1 MSDDSFAW
9 LQTDQPYNRR
19 HKRGI
24 SPAALLDMS
33 EEIRELMTYIM
44 RHEPVTPETVAEAL
58 EKDAVEIANHLQLLA
73 VQGWLEMERRG
84 DEQLYRV
91 RLARRRRRALP
102 PGIWQVLEN
111 QWQIPIFRIFSD
123 SLLEDFIHRFTLRRY
138 APGEYL
144 FRAGEW
150 GDTMFVVDEGILELV
165 VPSIQ
170 GDEVVMERI
179 RPGGVVGEMAVL
191 LGEKRPFDARACD
204 EVRAWVL
211 NKTDFDHL
219 LAADPAAALVLRHE
233 LRRTLRVPAQES
245 AAKLYNPA
253 VIASKGPD
261 HGSGPDRGSGIIADK
276 ADWVGIKEIAC
287 HLASIT
293 HQTVCVLDLRIH
305 QTPHD
310 EAWLPRVHYRAVGD
324 ISGKDLSR
332 ELATRLDADEWV
344 LLAVSSELN
353 ATLLSVVDQVELVLD
368 LTGEELPWLIA
379 ASRRRWAVVPER
391 VHYERLARRLA
402 QRTVG
407 LALSGGMARGL
418 AHIGVLRVLEEA
430 NIPVDMIAGSGMGA
444 VCGGLYAAGIPLD
457 RLDRLARA
465 GKLNPLTELSW
476 RQRLGAQSHP
486 YDNRPAC
493 ETIVNLLGD
502 LDFAAL
508 PIPFFAVA
516 TDLTSGQ
523 PVVLDQGSLA
533 EALSVALSPPGLT
546 PAFILQDRFLAD
558 GTPLNPLP
566 SDLLERQDANLILAS
581 SVIPSQ
587 EALHRRSDHAFSDDF
602 DRSIDRSQQSVAE
615 SLLGLYDALAQS
627 VYLDRLSFVS
637 LLLTPAVEEFAAT
650 AFDHADEIIHRG
662 EEIARQHLSQIR
674 QKIGL

>member
-9 LQTDQPYNRR
+9 LQTDQPYNHRR
-19 HKRGI
+19 KRGI

-33 EEIRELMTYIM
+33 EEIRELMIYIM

-58 EKDAVEIANHLQLLA
+58 EKDIVEIANHLQLLA

-91 RLARRRRRALP
+91 RLGRRRRRALP
-102 PGIWQVLEN
+102 PGIWQVLED

-123 SLLEDFIHRFTLRRY
+123 SLLEDFIHRFALRRY

-165 VPSIQ
+165 VPSIR
-170 GDEVVMERI
+170 GDEVVMEQI

-219 LAADPAAALVLRHE
+219 LAADPATALVLRHE
-233 LRRTLRVPAQES
+233 LRRTLRVPAKES
-245 AAKLYNPA
+245 AARLYNPA
-253 VIASKGPD
+253 VIASKDVSAAEGL
-261 HGSGPDRGSGIIADK
+261 
-276 ADWVGIKEIAC
+276 KEIAC

-293 HQTVCVLDLRIH
+293 HQAVCVLDLRTH

-310 EAWLPRVHYRAVGD
+310 ETWLPRVLYRAVGD
-324 ISGKDLSR
+324 ISGKDLSH

-353 ATLLSVVDQVELVLD
+353 GALLSVVDRVELVLD

-379 ASRRRWAVVPER
+379 ASRRRWAVAPER

-402 QRTVG
+402 RRTVG

-444 VCGGLYAAGIPLD
+444 VCGGLYVAGIPLD

-486 YDNRPAC
+486 YNNRPAC

-508 PIPFFAVA
+508 SMPFFTVA

-546 PAFILQDRFLAD
+546 PAFILKDRFLAD

-587 EALHRRSDHAFSDDF
+587 EALRRRSDYSSDDL
-602 DRSIDRSQQSVAE
+602 DRSIDRSRQSVAE

-627 VYLDRLSFVS
+627 VYLDRLSLVG
-637 LLLTPAVEEFAAT
+637 LLLTPAVEKFADT
-650 AFDHADEIIHRG
+650 AFEHADEIIHRG